1 MNELYQ
7 RTQLL
12 VGPERMQRIRDA
24 RVILFGVGG
33 VGGWCA
39 EALVR
44 SGIGHL
50 TLVDADVVC
59 PSNLNRQLPATT
71 ATLGRPKVD
80 VLRERLL
87 EINPEADITVR
98 QERYSD
104 DNYLSFNLEGYDYI
118 LDAIDALSDKASLI
132 LRACATPAT
141 FFSSMGAALKTDPT
155 KVRVA
160 EFFEVRGCPLGAAL
174 RKKLRRAGTLPAKP
188 FLCVYDEEVLSNLGE
203 SSSDGSMTYGKAS
216 VNGTLAPVVGI
227 FGFTL
232 AGLVLQDLY
241 QKTDSSLR
249 AE

>member
-188 FLCVYDEEVLSNLGE
+188 FLCVYDEEVLPNLGE

-232 AGLVLQDLY
+232 AGLVLQDIY

>member
-87 EINPEADITVR
+87 KINPDADITVR

-132 LRACATPAT
+132 LRACATLAT

-232 AGLVLQDLY
+232 AGLVLQDIY

-249 AE
+249 SE

>member
-1 MNELYQ
+1 MNGLYQ
-7 RTQLL
+7 RTELL
-12 VGPERMQRIRDA
+12 VGPDVMQRIRDA

-44 SGIGHL
+44 SGVGHL

-59 PSNLNRQLPATT
+59 ASNLNRQLPATT
-71 ATLGRPKVD
+71 ATLGQPKVEAM
-80 VLRERLL
+80 RKRLL
-87 EINPEADITVR
+87 AINPSADIVIR

-104 DNYLSFNLEGYDYI
+104 DRHADFRLEDYDYI

-160 EFFEVRGCPLGAAL
+160 EFLEVRGCPLGAAL

-188 FLCVYDEEVLSNLGE
+188 FLCVYDEEVLPNRGAAGE
-203 SSSDGSMTYGKAS
+203 DEAMSYGKTA
-216 VNGTLAPVVGI
+216 VNGTLAPVIGI

-232 AGLVLQDLY
+232 AGLVLQDIY
-241 QKTDSSLR
+241 QQADSSLCS
-249 AE
+249 E

>member
-7 RTQLL
+7 RTELL
-12 VGPERMQRIRDA
+12 VGPQRMQRIRDT

-104 DNYLSFNLEGYDYI
+104 DNYLSFNLEGY
-118 LDAIDALSDKASLI
+118 
-132 LRACATPAT
+132 
-141 FFSSMGAALKTDPT
+141 
-155 KVRVA
+155 
-160 EFFEVRGCPLGAAL
+160 
-174 RKKLRRAGTLPAKP
+174 
-188 FLCVYDEEVLSNLGE
+188 
-203 SSSDGSMTYGKAS
+203 
-216 VNGTLAPVVGI
+216 
-227 FGFTL
+227 
-232 AGLVLQDLY
+232 
-241 QKTDSSLR
+241 
-249 AE
+249 

>member
-87 EINPEADITVR
+87 KINPDADITVR